1 MPHTAG
7 WVRDMTGAL
16 RLLEQVAAFY
26 AKYHMLEAEERLVM
40 EHRLKETHHE
50 WAMCSGPEQQH
61 VDFLEV
67 VMRELRVRYREWMQ
81 DELVARKR
89 WRVHPGQELHQLQAQ
104 VASTT
109 AKMQQVMLHH
119 STTLEAVVVKK
130 EAWD

>member
-1 MPHTAG
+1 
-7 WVRDMTGAL
+7 
-16 RLLEQVAAFY
+16 
-26 AKYHMLEAEERLVM
+26 M